1 MFISENSFRR
11 ECRSGGTPEALA
23 YYADVNQHT
32 RLYGIHEGVR
42 PRVEN
47 EPKPAR
53 KEKLQQQEYARP
65 SLHGMRVLFDFNEHF
80 IELSNAGEEKRSL
93 GLLLLTLFGLVA
105 LFPTYGI
112 GLLLTDQRPYPQ
124 DWYIAMGILLLM
136 GVLVFLLIY
145 FMIWPYMLAP
155 TFLTSLRAR
164 YRFNRTTRK
173 VYALRP
179 KKYGGNVVLDWDRV
193 QAHVRWAPPKSWT
206 AEELAA
212 SETAREE
219 RLRSAGLDSNL
230 LLYWPPLD
238 PSDPE
243 RKGEDVLWV
252 GPSGSD
258 ASLWQYIRTFMEEGM
273 DAVPPPGEDDWL
285 RKGFSGPGEH
295 LEETVMHGAH
305 RRDDILGR
313 GTSGA
318 TFTSYAVNFIWAPLH
333 SLAERLCYWPTFPEE
348 WGSDC
353 GQRRRESGIGPEEP
367 WRWAHG
373 SCPHRLH
380 DEFVLRNGADRSTK

>member
-1 MFISENSFRR
+1 M
-11 ECRSGGTPEALA
+11 
-23 YYADVNQHT
+23 
-32 RLYGIHEGVR
+32 
-42 PRVEN
+42 
-47 EPKPAR
+47 
-53 KEKLQQQEYARP
+53 
-65 SLHGMRVLFDFNEHF
+65 
-80 IELSNAGEEKRSL
+80 
-93 GLLLLTLFGLVA
+93 LLLVFCLLYFFAWPHLF
-105 LFPTYGI
+105 
-112 GLLLTDQRPYPQ
+112 
-124 DWYIAMGILLLM
+124 
-136 GVLVFLLIY
+136 
-145 FMIWPYMLAP
+145 AP
-155 TFLTSLRAR
+155 AFFTSLRAR

-258 ASLWQYIRTFMEEGM
+258 GSLWQYIRTFMEHGI
-273 DAVPPPGEDDWL
+273 DAVPLPGDDDWL

-305 RRDDILGR
+305 RRDDILGK

-318 TFTSYAVNFIWAPLH
+318 TFTSYAVHFFWAPLH

-348 WGSDC
+348 WNSDC
-353 GQRRRESGIGPEEP
+353 GQRRRESGVGPEEP
-367 WRWAHG
+367 LRWVDK
-373 SCPHRLH
+373 R
-380 DEFVLRNGADRSTK
+380 

>member
-1 MFISENSFRR
+1 MFLSENSYRNERR
-11 ECRSGGTPEALA
+11 SEDASKALA
-23 YYADVNQHT
+23 YYADINQHT
-32 RLYGIHEGVR
+32 RLYGIHEGVK
-42 PRVEN
+42 PHGEN
-47 EPKPAR
+47 EPKPTR

-65 SLHGMRVLFDFNEHF
+65 SLRGMGTLFDFNEHF

-93 GLLLLTLFGLVA
+93 GFMLLVLFGLVT
-105 LFPTYGI
+105 LLPVYFV
-112 GLLLTDQRPYPQ
+112 GLMLTARRPYPQ

-136 GVLVFLLIY
+136 GALVLLLIY

-206 AEELAA
+206 AEQLAT
-212 SETAREE
+212 SEVAREE
-219 RLRSAGLDSNL
+219 RQRSAGLDSNL

-238 PSDPE
+238 TNDPE

-252 GPSGSD
+252 GPTGSGE
-258 ASLWQYIRTFMEEGM
+258 SLWQYVRTFMEDGM
-273 DAVPPPGEDDWL
+273 DAVPKPSEHEWL
-285 RKGFSGPGEH
+285 RKGFSGPSEH
-295 LEETVMHGAH
+295 LEETVMHGSH
-305 RRDDILGR
+305 MRDDIVGK

-318 TFTSYAVNFIWAPLH
+318 TYGNYAANFLWAPLH
-333 SLAERLCYWPTFPEE
+333 SLAERLCCWPTFPEE
-348 WGSDC
+348 WNSDC
-353 GQRRRESGIGPEEP
+353 GQKRRESGIGPEEP
-367 WRWAHG
+367 LRWPCRA
-373 SCPHRLH
+373 SR
-380 DEFVLRNGADRSTK
+380 

>member
-1 MFISENSFRR
+1 MFISENSFRH
-11 ECRSGGTPEALA
+11 ECRSEGTPKALE
-23 YYADVNQHT
+23 YYADINQHT

-42 PRVEN
+42 PRAEN
-47 EPKPAR
+47 EPKPTR
-53 KEKLQQQEYARP
+53 KEKLQQQGFARP
-65 SLHGMRVLFDFNEHF
+65 SLYGMRALFDFNEHF

-93 GLLLLTLFGLVA
+93 NFLLSVLFTLVLTLPLSVSISAAIGPDPIWFACAMFGMFLAVFA
-105 LFPTYGI
+105 
-112 GLLLTDQRPYPQ
+112 
-124 DWYIAMGILLLM
+124 
-136 GVLVFLLIY
+136 LVFFLIS
-145 FMIWPYMLAP
+145 PYMLAP

-206 AEELAA
+206 ADELAS

-238 PSDPE
+238 ANDPE

-258 ASLWQYIRTFMEEGM
+258 EALWQYIRTFMQEGM
-273 DAVPPPGEDDWL
+273 DAVPPPGEGDWL

-305 RRDDILGR
+305 RRDDILGK

-333 SLAERLCYWPTFPEE
+333 SLAERLCYWPTFAEE
-348 WGSDC
+348 WNSDC

-367 WRWAHG
+367 LRWASG
-373 SCPHRLH
+373 SCPQRLH
-380 DEFVLRNGADRSTK
+380 DGLVPRNGTGRSTK